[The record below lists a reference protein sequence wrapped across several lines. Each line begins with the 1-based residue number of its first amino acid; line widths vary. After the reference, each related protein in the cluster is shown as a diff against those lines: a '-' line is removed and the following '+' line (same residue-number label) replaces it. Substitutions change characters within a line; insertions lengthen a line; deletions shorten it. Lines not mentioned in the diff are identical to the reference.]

1 MMDVVSP
8 TSVAAPCRLDETAM
22 QMRSATGDILS
33 FFAIDSATGAII
45 RTVATLS
52 TNADTTPANTDSAT
66 ATHMTLGVFC
76 NRRSAMRSGI
86 LDSINSATVPIVPAS
101 IRRTFQSMAVKTE
114 DSGIAPETTKMTAE
128 MSAT

>member
-8 TSVAAPCRLDETAM
+8 TRVAAPCKLDETAM
-22 QMRSATGDILS
+22 QMSSATGDILS

-76 NRRSAMRSGI
+76 SRRSAMRSGI
-86 LDSINSATVPIVPAS
+86 FDSMNSATVPIVPAS

-114 DSGIAPETTKMTAE
+114 ASGIAPETTKMTAE

>member
-8 TSVAAPCRLDETAM
+8 TRVAAPCKLDETAM
-22 QMRSATGDILS
+22 QMSSATGDTLS

-76 NRRSAMRSGI
+76 SRRSAMRSGI
-86 LDSINSATVPIVPAS
+86 FDSMNSATVPIVPAS
-101 IRRTFQSMAVKTE
+101 IKSTFQSMAVKTE
-114 DSGIAPETTKMTAE
+114 ASGIAPETTKMTAE

>member
-1 MMDVVSP
+1 
-8 TSVAAPCRLDETAM
+8 M
-22 QMRSATGDILS
+22 QMSSATGDILS

-76 NRRSAMRSGI
+76 SRRSAMRSGI
-86 LDSINSATVPIVPAS
+86 FDSMNSATVPIVPAS

-114 DSGIAPETTKMTAE
+114 ASGIAPETTKMTAE

>member
-22 QMRSATGDILS
+22 QMSSATGDRFS
-33 FFAIDSATGAII
+33 FFAMASATGAII

-76 NRRSAMRSGI
+76 SRRSAMRSGI

>member
-22 QMRSATGDILS
+22 QMSSATGDILS

-76 NRRSAMRSGI
+76 RRRSAMRSGI
-86 LDSINSATVPIVPAS
+86 FDSINSATVPIVPAS
-101 IRRTFQSMAVKTE
+101 IKRTFQSMAVKTE
-114 DSGIAPETTKMTAE
+114 ESGIAPETTKMTAE
-128 MSAT
+128 TSAT

>member
-1 MMDVVSP
+1 
-8 TSVAAPCRLDETAM
+8 
-22 QMRSATGDILS
+22 
-33 FFAIDSATGAII
+33 
-45 RTVATLS
+45 
-52 TNADTTPANTDSAT
+52 
-66 ATHMTLGVFC
+66 
-76 NRRSAMRSGI
+76 MRSGI

>member
-8 TSVAAPCRLDETAM
+8 TRVAAPCKLDETAM
-22 QMRSATGDILS
+22 QMSSATGDILS
-33 FFAIDSATGAII
+33 FFAIDSAPGAII

-76 NRRSAMRSGI
+76 SRRSAMRSGI
-86 LDSINSATVPIVPAS
+86 FDSMNSATVPIVPAS
-101 IRRTFQSMAVKTE
+101 IKRTFQSMAVKTE
-114 DSGIAPETTKMTAE
+114 ARGIAPETTKMTAE

>member
-8 TSVAAPCRLDETAM
+8 TRVAAPCKLDETAM
-22 QMRSATGDILS
+22 QMSSATGDILS

-76 NRRSAMRSGI
+76 SRRSAMRSGI
-86 LDSINSATVPIVPAS
+86 FDSMNSATVPIVPAS
-101 IRRTFQSMAVKTE
+101 IKRTFQSMAVKTE
-114 DSGIAPETTKMTAE
+114 ASGIAPETTKMTAE

>member
-8 TSVAAPCRLDETAM
+8 TRVAAPCKLDETAM
-22 QMRSATGDILS
+22 QMSSATGDILS

-76 NRRSAMRSGI
+76 SRRSAMRSGI
-86 LDSINSATVPIVPAS
+86 FDSINSATVPIVPAS
-101 IRRTFQSMAVKTE
+101 ITSTFQAMAVKTE
-114 DSGIAPETTKMTAE
+114 ASGIAPETTKMTAE

>member
-8 TSVAAPCRLDETAM
+8 TRVAAPCKLDETAM
-22 QMRSATGDILS
+22 QMSSATGDILS

-76 NRRSAMRSGI
+76 SRRSAMRSGI
-86 LDSINSATVPIVPAS
+86 FDSINSATVPIVPAS

-114 DSGIAPETTKMTAE
+114 ASGIAPETTKMTAE
-128 MSAT
+128 TSAT